1 MRLLSR
7 SIQLL
12 LVLCA
17 VVSYGAAQ
25 GTIAGTVKDPN
36 GAAVRG
42 AFVRA
47 RSDSKSRITVSVLS
61 DSQGRYRFDSLT
73 PGGYRV
79 WSDAVRYAGA
89 PAVAVDVTARATTQD
104 FTLGKGMVRW
114 RDLSNYQ
121 MLTLLPESKGKE
133 VLNNRCLICHGFQS
147 RLAARPRSED
157 GFKAMV
163 KYMRTAMHFNL
174 GARLTDEMVG
184 DLIPFLNDSFGVDA
198 TVPKSPTEMPG
209 YQETVRPLSDE
220 GLKIVYVDYQMTRP
234 SSFPFS
240 ATPDKDGKIWI
251 PEFGA
256 ANRIARLDPATG
268 EMQEF
273 SVPHQGTAAI
283 HSAVPA
289 PDGSVWMAQQGS
301 NKLGRWDPQ
310 TETITEYQAEYEPG
324 KDKVL
329 ITGSKHTTRVDSK
342 GNVWSTGYPFT
353 KFDPKTEKFTYYKE
367 ARSTYDVA
375 IDAADNAWFTVN
387 NPSSHLGKVDARTD
401 KVTMWKLPTEGYL
414 RRVQIDSRGILWVG
428 QYGAGKLARFDPN
441 AETFREFQL
450 PGPAP
455 TPYAMGIDRQ
465 DRIWYSSHDMD
476 VVGVLDPTTGKVME
490 FPVPYPENTMKEFF
504 LDAQGRLWWGSPPNN
519 RVGYF
524 WIAGEN
530 GNR

>member
-1 MRLLSR
+1 MRSLSR

-17 VVSYGAAQ
+17 AVSYGSAQ
-25 GTIAGTVKDPN
+25 GTITGTVKDPN

-47 RSDSKSRITVSVLS
+47 RSASRSRITVSVLS
-61 DSQGRYRFDSLT
+61 DSQGRYKFDSLT

-79 WSDAVRYAGA
+79 WSEAVGYAGA
-89 PAVAVDVTARATTQD
+89 PAVEVDATARAAAQD
-104 FTLGKGMVRW
+104 FTLGKGTVRW
-114 RDLSNYQ
+114 SDLSNYQ
-121 MLTLLPESKGKE
+121 MLTLLPESKGKK
-133 VLNNRCLICHGFQS
+133 VLNDRCLICHGFQS
-147 RLAARPRSED
+147 RMAARPRSED

-163 KYMRTAMHFNL
+163 RYMRTAMHFNL
-174 GARLTDEMVG
+174 GMRLTDDMVA
-184 DLIPFLNDSFGVDA
+184 DLIPFLNESFGVDA
-198 TVPKSPTEMPG
+198 TAPKSPAEMPG
-209 YQETVRPLSDE
+209 YQATVRPFTDE
-220 GLKIVYVDYQMTRP
+220 GLQIVYVDYQMTRG

-240 ATPDKDGKIWI
+240 ATPDKDGKVWI

-256 ANRIARLDPATG
+256 SNRIARLDPATG

-289 PDGSVWMAQQGS
+289 PDGSIWMAEQGS

-310 TETITEYQAEYEPG
+310 TETITEYQADYEPG

-329 ITGSKHTTRVDSK
+329 ITGSKHTSRVDSK
-342 GNVWSTGYPFT
+342 GNVWSSGYPFT
-353 KFDPKTEKFTYYKE
+353 KFDPKTGQFTYYKE

-375 IDAADNAWFTVN
+375 IDAADNAWFTAN
-387 NPSSHLGKVDARTD
+387 IPSSTLGKVDARTD
-401 KVTMWKLPTEGYL
+401 KVTMWKLPTESYL
-414 RRVQIDSRGILWVG
+414 RRVEIDSQGILWVG

-441 AETFREFQL
+441 TEAFQEIQL
-450 PGPAP
+450 PGPQP
-455 TPYAMGIDRQ
+455 TPYAMGIDRK

-476 VVGVLDPTTGKVME
+476 VVGVLDPATGKVTE
-490 FPVPYPENTMKEFF
+490 FPTPYPENTMKEFF

-524 WIAGEN
+524 WIAGED